1 MKKNRLNISYIRAHD
16 ATTWR
21 VNWKAATDDEKDARI
36 KAMKESLPAQEI
48 CDGFLPREFVTY
60 INYTQGLAFDDKP
73 DYLYLRRLFD
83 RRFRAEGFTYDH
95 VFD

>member
-1 MKKNRLNISYIRAHD
+1 M
-16 ATTWR
+16 
-21 VNWKAATDDEKDARI
+21 NWKAATDDEKDARI